1 MSVPNLLLVV
11 ESRRYEQ
18 IFQTHFRKI
27 VPNVVYFLNY
37 VSLLEQV
44 FERNSM
50 FSSYRLESPRKLIR
64 ALVAVVAVLVAT
76 IAPFSA
82 TASAEK
88 VDVQFE
94 YITVN
99 SGDSMWDLARHH
111 APGEDPRDWIA
122 DVVNLNGLESSNLIA
137 GQQIALP

>member
-1 MSVPNLLLVV
+1 MSVPNLLLVI
-11 ESRRYEQ
+11 ESKPFEQ
-18 IFQTHFRKI
+18 IFQTYFRKFVI
-27 VPNVVYFLNY
+27 NVVYLPKY
-37 VSLLEQV
+37 VPLLEQV

-99 SGDSMWDLARHH
+99 SGDSMWDLAEYY
-111 APGEDPRDWIA
+111 ASGQDPRDWIA
-122 DVVNLNGLESSNLIA
+122 DVVNLNGLESSSLIA

>member
-1 MSVPNLLLVV
+1 MSVPNLLLVL
-11 ESRRYEQ
+11 ESRRFEQ
-18 IFQTHFRKI
+18 IFQTYFRKFAI
-27 VPNVVYFLNY
+27 NVVYLSNY

-64 ALVAVVAVLVAT
+64 ALVAVIAVLVAT

-88 VDVQFE
+88 VDVSFD
-94 YITVN
+94 YVTVN
-99 SGDSMWDLARHH
+99 SGDSMWELAKYY

-122 DVVNLNGLESSNLIA
+122 DVVNLNGLTSTDLVA